1 MECNLDLTII
11 IKTIDFIGINNTNI
25 VCFQIKF
32 YLLLLETLLKKNITT
47 KLDIV
52 QIIIFFQRAFFLS

>member
-11 IKTIDFIGINNTNI
+11 IKTINFIGINNTNI

-52 QIIIFFQRAFFLS
+52 QIRIFFQRAFFLS